1 MKLLKNLSSFV
12 VVFLFAGCLVNRPY
26 VHEETT
32 STNTSGVVTLTKR
45 TMKTT
50 TGALWPASGE
60 IAKQNVAASPK
71 SWKIGQVGIDGESTG
86 GTNGVEAL
94 RVVDSILGKVRP

>member
-1 MKLLKNLSSFV
+1 MKRIVL
-12 VVFLFAGCLVNRPY
+12 FLACVGVSGCLVNRPY

-32 STNTSGVVTLTKR
+32 STNTNGVVTLTKR